1 MLAGVGGWTV
11 AEAKERISYAEFLDW
26 MEYRERR
33 GTFNQGMRLEFL
45 MARLSTQ
52 VSQGLGGKTKFEEI
66 LRFHDTYEQEGDDIG
81 AIAKLMGVREVR
93 KNG

>member
-1 MLAGVGGWTV
+1 MLAGVGGRTV
-11 AEAKERISYAEFLDW
+11 AEAKERVSYAEFLDW

-33 GTFNQGMRLEFL
+33 GTFNLGMRMEFL

-52 VSQGLGGKTKFEEI
+52 VSQGLGGKTTFDEI
-66 LRFHDTYEQEGDDIG
+66 LRHHDTYDAECDDIG
-81 AIAKLMGVREVR
+81 ALAKLMGVREVK